1 MRVRWRD
8 IELPTRVVVDETSLT
23 PTYGMFITEPFE
35 RGFGTTVGN
44 SIRRVLLS
52 SLEGCAVT
60 SVKIEG
66 VLHEFTALDY
76 VYEDVTDIVL
86 IVKNLLVRL
95 KSGKPATLRIE
106 TDRKGDITAGDII
119 HDESV
124 EVLNPD
130 LHICTV
136 TEPHEFIM
144 EMVVERGRGYV
155 TAEENKQYI
164 SEVGVIPVASIF
176 SPVQRVRF
184 RTEDTR
190 VGQLT
195 NYDKLIME
203 IWTNGIISPDNALV
217 EAAKILRKHLNPLVH
232 YYEIGRELQQA
243 EIKEDEAAR
252 GARELAE
259 LQRKFDQSI
268 AILDLSVRSS
278 NCLRA
283 SNITQVR
290 ELVSRSEQDM
300 LRIRNFGKTSLREI
314 KKKLVD
320 IGLSLGMAKEMLEP
334 EPVEESAQ

>member
-8 IELPTRVVVDETSLT
+8 FELPTRVAVDELTLT
-23 PTYGMFITEPFE
+23 PTYGMFIAEPFE

-44 SIRRVLLS
+44 SVRRVLLS

-60 SVKIEG
+60 SIKIEG

-76 VYEDVTDIVL
+76 TYEDVADIVL
-86 IVKNLLVRL
+86 NVKNLLVRL
-95 KSGKPATLRIE
+95 KADKPVTLKIE

-124 EVLNPD
+124 EVINPD
-130 LHICTV
+130 LHLCTV

-144 EMVVERGRGYV
+144 EMTVERGRGYV
-155 TAEENKQYI
+155 TAEENKQNI
-164 SEVGVIPVASIF
+164 NEIGIIPIASIF

-195 NYDKLIME
+195 NYDKLILE
-203 IWTNGIISPDNALV
+203 IWTNGIITPDNALV
-217 EAAKILRKHLNPLVH
+217 EAAKILRKHLNPFVH

-243 EIKEDEAAR
+243 EMKEDEAAR
-252 GARELAE
+252 GARERAE
-259 LQRKFDQSI
+259 MQRKLDQPIS
-268 AILDLSVRSS
+268 ILDLSVRSS

-283 SNITQVR
+283 SNMIKIR
-290 ELVSRSEQDM
+290 ELVTKTEQDM

-314 KKKLVD
+314 KKKLTD
-320 IGLSLGMAKEMLEP
+320 IGLALGMPKEITEM
-334 EPVEESAQ
+334 EPVEEKA

>member
-8 IELPTRVVVDETSLT
+8 FELPTRVVVDEASLT
-23 PTYGMFITEPFE
+23 STYGMFITEPFE
-35 RGFGTTVGN
+35 RGFGTTAGN
-44 SIRRVLLS
+44 ALRRVLLS

-60 SVKIEG
+60 SIKIEG
-66 VLHEFTALDY
+66 ILHEFTALDY
-76 VYEDVTDIVL
+76 VYEDVTDVVL
-86 IVKNLLVRL
+86 SIKDLLVRL
-95 KSGKPATLRIE
+95 KTGKPTTLRIE

-124 EVLNPD
+124 EVLNTD
-130 LHICTV
+130 MHICTV

-155 TAEENKQYI
+155 TAEENKQNI

-190 VGQLT
+190 VGMFT
-195 NYDKLIME
+195 NYDKLILE
-203 IWTNGIISPDNALV
+203 IWTNGILTPDNALV
-217 EAAKILRKHLNPLVH
+217 EAAKILRKHLNPFVH

-252 GARELAE
+252 GARERAE
-259 LQRKFDQSI
+259 LQRKLDQSI

-283 SNITQVR
+283 SNMTQVR
-290 ELVSRSEQDM
+290 ELVSKSEHDM

-314 KKKLVD
+314 KKKLTD
-320 IGLSLGMAKEMLEP
+320 IGLSLGMPKELLEQ
-334 EPVEESAQ
+334 EPVEEKAQ